1 MPVFYGNF
9 NLYLL
14 HRHFVIE
21 VKRFGEKEDGKKK
34 LSSLGHFVPK
44 SPCDHFNI
52 SNRMAGIFG
61 SRLVNQNGTAPV
73 DSGHIAQKSRPVSR
87 TAFCVM

>member
-1 MPVFYGNF
+1 M
-9 NLYLL
+9 
-14 HRHFVIE
+14 IE

-34 LSSLGHFVPK
+34 LSSLGHFVSK

-61 SRLVNQNGTAPV
+61 SRLVNQNGMAPV
-73 DSGHIAQKSRPVSR
+73 DSAILNRKAALFQGQLSV
-87 TAFCVM
+87 